1 MRFLASFLAG
11 AATAITLVLAAPGSA
26 RAATDQPPFLDVVQ
40 AFPGQAR
47 VDDAGR
53 GPLLVQFD
61 VPPGYHLYRERFA
74 IEAEGTALP
83 APRLPEGKAEFDPNF
98 NKTMTLWAGAVRIAQ
113 PLPAGALPASL
124 TVRFQGCADRGLC
137 YPPQQALVHLTRH
150 QAQEL
155 GPGIRVN
162 AVAPGVVRTRLAEEL
177 WKEHEEAV
185 AANTPL
191 RRIGEPEDIGS
202 AVAFLA
208 GTAASWITGE
218 TLVIDG
224 GQRWGSGR

>member
-11 AATAITLVLAAPGSA
+11 AATAITLVLAAPGNA

-83 APRLPEGKAEFDPNF
+83 APQLPEGKAEFDPNF

-113 PLPAGALPASL
+113 PLPTGALPASL

-137 YPPQQALVHLTRH
+137 YPPQQALVHLTR
-150 QAQEL
+150 
-155 GPGIRVN
+155 GGDG
-162 AVAPGVVRTRLAEEL
+162 AVTARWESQPDALTAPVDEPSTS
-177 WKEHEEAV
+177 
-185 AANTPL
+185 AAP
-191 RRIGEPEDIGS
+191 
-202 AVAFLA
+202 
-208 GTAASWITGE
+208 AASRARISSPTIPP
-218 TLVIDG
+218 VCSAASSF
-224 GQRWGSGR
+224 RSAA